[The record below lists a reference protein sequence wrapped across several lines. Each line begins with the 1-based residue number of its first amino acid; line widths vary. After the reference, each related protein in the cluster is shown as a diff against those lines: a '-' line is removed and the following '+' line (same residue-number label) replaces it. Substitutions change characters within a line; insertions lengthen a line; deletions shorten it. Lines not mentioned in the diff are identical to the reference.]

1 MSLLPLLQLR
11 CRCHKCSPL
20 CYFILASGG
29 DKELQEKLQDF
40 RKTQKTRSLT
50 ANCLPIQ
57 LIMVPGGDAW
67 IGVLRGG
74 QLGRMLSLAARR
86 MGIKVLAWTGGDRS
100 GAASTADRLID
111 EPFDDERIARIYAPY
126 KSPQSNSR
134 IFQFPPC
141 RKLRNVSPCIQV
153 AESSQFANT
162 GNERKRSFPKMAL
175 AVPISGWQT
184 TLSLSSKVLLKSKRM

>member
-1 MSLLPLLQLR
+1 MDWRTGRRP
-11 CRCHKCSPL
+11 
-20 CYFILASGG
+20 I
-29 DKELQEKLQDF
+29 
-40 RKTQKTRSLT
+40 RS
-50 ANCLPIQ
+50 
-57 LIMVPGGDAW
+57 DA
-67 IGVLRGG
+67 L
-74 QLGRMLSLAARR
+74 LAARR

-100 GAASTADRLID
+100 GAAATADRLID
-111 EPFDDERIARIYAPY
+111 EPFDDENALLEFTAPY

-141 RKLRNVSPCIQV
+141 RKLRNISPCIQV